1 MLRLADLLSRRQK
14 QLALVAMD
22 LVLFAFTVW
31 GAMAIR
37 EGTLQP
43 NFRGHFLLFWGL
55 LVAVRIPIFVRLG
68 LYRAA
73 LRYPSTQI
81 TRISLLGV
89 GLSTL
94 AFGTALFLLQP
105 DFASRSAMLFI
116 EPLLAALAVIGS
128 RELLAHSLVRHHA
141 RRSEREPVL
150 IYGAGV
156 AGLQLAQS
164 LRVGDHL
171 RPVAF
176 VDDDPSK
183 WGMRILD
190 LDVHPPGRLQ
200 ELVERYGIV
209 QALLAAPSTDVAE
222 RRGMLERLEAVGLRV
237 KEVPGILEMLL
248 GGQSVSQLHE
258 VSSADLLPRR
268 CVVADGD
275 LLSRVVSGRSV
286 MVTGA
291 GGSIGSELCRQI
303 AALGPKRIVLYEI
316 NEYALYRIEMELA
329 ERWPDLEVAA
339 VLGSVLDEPRLKE
352 VYRRFAVETVYHAAA
367 YKHVPLVEQNPMEGV
382 RNNVFGTFLAARA
395 AAQCGVSDFLLVSTD
410 KAVRPTGVMGASKRL
425 AEQVCLMVGER
436 ARLTPLRYGSGE
448 PLRCSIVRF
457 GNVLDSAGSVVPL
470 LRRQIAR
477 GGPVTVTHRDI
488 TRYFMTITEAAQLVL
503 QAGALAEGGEV
514 FLLDMGRP
522 VRVYD
527 LAKKMVELATRGTDR
542 EIEIRITGLRPGE
555 KLEEELLV
563 DPEHSRPTTH
573 PKIFKA
579 VEDGAGLEELDAALL
594 RLEEALQRGALD
606 EVYAVLAATVEGYRP
621 PAEVVDVLRRGGC
634 AYSFAANGNGH
645 AHSLAQAAAPGAGG
659 PGEAVEP
666 PPEGAE
672 PRPEA
677 VETGAAPDS
686 VPGR

>member
-1 MLRLADLLSRRQK
+1 
-14 QLALVAMD
+14 
-22 LVLFAFTVW
+22 
-31 GAMAIR
+31 
-37 EGTLQP
+37 
-43 NFRGHFLLFWGL
+43 
-55 LVAVRIPIFVRLG
+55 
-68 LYRAA
+68 
-73 LRYPSTQI
+73 
-81 TRISLLGV
+81 
-89 GLSTL
+89 
-94 AFGTALFLLQP
+94 
-105 DFASRSAMLFI
+105 MLFI

-672 PRPEA
+672 VMMRYC
-677 VETGAAPDS
+677 VG
-686 VPGR
+686 